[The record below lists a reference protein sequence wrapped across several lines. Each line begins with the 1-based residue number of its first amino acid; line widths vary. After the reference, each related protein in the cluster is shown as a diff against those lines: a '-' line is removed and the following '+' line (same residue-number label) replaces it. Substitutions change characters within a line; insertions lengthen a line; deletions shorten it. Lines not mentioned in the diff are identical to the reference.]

1 MKIYT
6 CKLMIFL
13 WVIGGLLVA
22 GCERK
27 EVMEYEG
34 VDGIYFDV
42 QYGASHGNES
52 LWARQNYTYVS
63 FGTLEAEEADVT
75 MKVGISGSIKD
86 YDRPFRVEIVR
97 DSTNAI
103 PEEEYTGFTE
113 EQVIKAGENHAYV
126 TLKVFRTARL
136 THDTARIQFR
146 IEPGEHFT
154 LPFSEVGQIPGRWND
169 TKTQFATG
177 GDPAVHDVFFNNILQ
192 RPLGWGANE
201 YSSYFGTFSPA
212 KYQYLMDVTG
222 YTKAHFEQLGAI
234 TQGGRG
240 TKIRQTA
247 VTDLQRR
254 FNLGYA
260 RLQKGDADG
269 WEEWLLENRGTMMW
283 VPGISWWNE
292 ETLPEELV
300 KKYYKPQANE

>member
-22 GCERK
+22 GCEKK

-86 YDRPFRVEIVR
+86 YDRPFRVEIVQ

-126 TLKVFRTARL
+126 SLKVFRTARL

-154 LPFSEVGQIPGRWND
+154 LPFSGSGAD
-169 TKTQFATG
+169 TGKM
-177 GDPAVHDVFFNNILQ
+177 
-192 RPLGWGANE
+192 E
-201 YSSYFGTFSPA
+201 
-212 KYQYLMDVTG
+212 
-222 YTKAHFEQLGAI
+222 
-234 TQGGRG
+234 
-240 TKIRQTA
+240 
-247 VTDLQRR
+247 
-254 FNLGYA
+254 
-260 RLQKGDADG
+260 
-269 WEEWLLENRGTMMW
+269 
-283 VPGISWWNE
+283 
-292 ETLPEELV
+292 
-300 KKYYKPQANE
+300 

>member
-1 MKIYT
+1 M
-6 CKLMIFL
+6 
-13 WVIGGLLVA
+13 VA

-86 YDRPFRVEIVR
+86 YDRPFRVEIVQ

-126 TLKVFRTARL
+126 
-136 THDTARIQFR
+136 
-146 IEPGEHFT
+146 P
-154 LPFSEVGQIPGRWND
+154 
-169 TKTQFATG
+169 
-177 GDPAVHDVFFNNILQ
+177 
-192 RPLGWGANE
+192 
-201 YSSYFGTFSPA
+201 
-212 KYQYLMDVTG
+212 
-222 YTKAHFEQLGAI
+222 
-234 TQGGRG
+234 
-240 TKIRQTA
+240 
-247 VTDLQRR
+247 
-254 FNLGYA
+254 
-260 RLQKGDADG
+260 
-269 WEEWLLENRGTMMW
+269 
-283 VPGISWWNE
+283 
-292 ETLPEELV
+292 
-300 KKYYKPQANE
+300 